1 MEGIFDPQERQETA
15 EKYFLEG
22 YNCCQAVLL
31 AFQDVT
37 GLDKETTLKFA
48 SGFGGGMG
56 KMREV
61 CGTVSAMTAI
71 AGFIS
76 PSVNPG
82 DHDAKTANYALVQ
95 DLASRF
101 KEEKGSII
109 CRELLGKRKE
119 EKLESP
125 EPSHRTPEYYKT
137 RPCAA
142 TVGAAARI
150 VAGYLKDNDYICK
163 LETDLKNR

>member
-1 MEGIFDPQERQETA
+1 MTDLFDPQTRRETA
-15 EKYFLEG
+15 EQYFLDG

-31 AFQDVT
+31 AFMDVT

-76 PSVNPG
+76 PSVNPE

-95 DLASRF
+95 AFASAF
-101 KEEKGSII
+101 KEKKGSII
-109 CRELLGKRKE
+109 CRELLGKKKQE
-119 EKLESP
+119 ALESP
-125 EPSHRTPEYYKT
+125 EPSFRTPEYYKS

-142 TVGAAARI
+142 TVGAAAMI
-150 VAGYLKDNDYICK
+150 IAGYLKDNDYICK
-163 LETDLKNR
+163 LETDF

>member
-1 MEGIFDPQERQETA
+1 M
-15 EKYFLEG
+15 FLEG

-31 AFQDVT
+31 AFMDVT

-76 PSVNPG
+76 PSVNPE
-82 DHDAKTANYALVQ
+82 DHDAKTANYVLVQ
-95 DLASRF
+95 AFASAF
-101 KEEKGSII
+101 KEKKGSII
-109 CRELLGKRKE
+109 CRELLQLRADEKR
-119 EKLESP
+119 SP
-125 EPSHRTPEYYKT
+125 EPEKRTSSYYHS
-137 RPCAA
+137 RPCE
-142 TVGAAARI
+142 TMVGTAARI
-150 VAGYLKDNDYICK
+150 VAEELAAR
-163 LETDLKNR
+163 E